1 MNNKMHSLATTAQYL
16 LTSRHTYSHEIDINL
31 YLYHAMHMGVFV
43 YGQNP
48 LNVCSQV
55 FNTDVLHN
63 IIMIKQTHQKADS
76 EDFRAP

>member
-1 MNNKMHSLATTAQYL
+1 
-16 LTSRHTYSHEIDINL
+16 
-31 YLYHAMHMGVFV
+31 MHMGVFV